1 MIQIKQFIDRV
12 SAQEGRAG
20 RDVVIPI
27 AEARLL
33 RDELVYLL
41 ADRVVELSR
50 NPPVTEV
57 IVQGG
62 KWSE

>member
-1 MIQIKQFIDRV
+1 MIQIKRFIDRV

-20 RDVVIPI
+20 RDVVVPI
-27 AEARLL
+27 ADARLL
-33 RDELVYLL
+33 RDEIAYLL
-41 ADRVVELSR
+41 ADRVEELEK

-57 IVQGG
+57 VIKGG

>member
-20 RDVVIPI
+20 RDVVLSID
-27 AEARLL
+27 EARML

-62 KWSE
+62 RWSE

>member
-41 ADRVVELSR
+41 ADRVVELAK
-50 NPPVTEV
+50 NPPEPLLP
-57 IVQGG
+57 
-62 KWSE
+62 EL

>member
-1 MIQIKQFIDRV
+1 M
-12 SAQEGRAG
+12 QEGRAG
-20 RDVVIPI
+20 RDVVIPLE
-27 AEARLL
+27 EARLL

-41 ADRVVELSR
+41 ADRVVELER

>member
-20 RDVVIPI
+20 RDVVLSID
-27 AEARLL
+27 EARML
-33 RDELVYLL
+33 RDELAYLL
-41 ADRVVELSR
+41 ADRVVELSK

>member
-41 ADRVVELSR
+41 ADRVVELAK

-62 KWSE
+62 RWSE

>member
-1 MIQIKQFIDRV
+1 MIQIKRFIERV

-27 AEARLL
+27 ADARLL
-33 RDELVYLL
+33 RDEIAFLM
-41 ADRVVELSR
+41 ADRVIELER

-57 IVQGG
+57 VVQGG
-62 KWSE
+62 KWSK